1 MTLSDKINDDL
12 KEAMKAREKE
22 KLEAL
27 RNIKKVIIEAKS
39 SKGAGSELDD
49 EEVLKII
56 SKLAKQ
62 GSESA
67 VIYKQ
72 QGRTDLYEQEMFQVA
87 VFESYLPA
95 KLSAERQRRR
105 QVERMT
111 ARDLLRV
118 GAADARPAELFSGEV
133 PEVRG
138 VQHEGLARVF
148 ARGASARRE
157 DALAAMGERLGRGLG
172 RHEQRRHGAEGGED
186 GQRRHVRAET
196 LHDGA
201 PCGGMRDLGRGR
213 AGQFEGAA
221 PSLEGHAL
229 SRASRDRGASR
240 PRRRTSF

>member
-95 KLSAERQRRR
+95 KLSDAELTGIIKQIIA
-105 QVERMT
+105 ET
-111 ARDLLRV
+111 
-118 GAADARPAELFSGEV
+118 GAASVKEMGKVMGIASKKLA
-133 PEVRG
+133 
-138 VQHEGLARVF
+138 GLAD
-148 ARGASARRE
+148 GKEISAKVKE
-157 DALAAMGERLGRGLG
+157 LL
-172 RHEQRRHGAEGGED
+172 Q
-186 GQRRHVRAET
+186 
-196 LHDGA
+196 
-201 PCGGMRDLGRGR
+201 
-213 AGQFEGAA
+213 
-221 PSLEGHAL
+221 
-229 SRASRDRGASR
+229 
-240 PRRRTSF
+240 